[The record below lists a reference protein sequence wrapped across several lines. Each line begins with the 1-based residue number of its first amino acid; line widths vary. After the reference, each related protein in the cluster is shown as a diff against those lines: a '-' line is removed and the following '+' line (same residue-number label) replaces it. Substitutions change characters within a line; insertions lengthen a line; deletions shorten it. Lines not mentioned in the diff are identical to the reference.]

1 MEAKNRRKL
10 ILLLLCF
17 SLAFIIGCAG
27 YVYSPKNGVGYHPV
41 ELINADKAI
50 VDAQNAGKDKQ
61 CPKEFAEAKGLR
73 DKAWEIYWS
82 CRTKESIAIAKDA
95 LIKTNALC
103 PPPPPPPPAPAPRI
117 IDKMTLL
124 LHFDFDKA
132 IIKDIDIP
140 QLKKAVDFVKKYPQA
155 KVKLEGHTDSIGTEQ
170 YNQKLSEKRAEAV
183 RKYIVKEGGCS
194 EASISSIGYGELKP
208 VDSNKT
214 KEGRANNRRV
224 EVLILSE

>member
-1 MEAKNRRKL
+1 MKILTNKSFLFPLFSIFL
-10 ILLLLCF
+10 IF
-17 SLAFIIGCAG
+17 VIGCAG
-27 YVYSPKNGVGYHPV
+27 YVYSPKNGVGYHPS

-50 VDAQNAGKDKQ
+50 SDAKKAGKDKL
-61 CPKEFAEAKGLR
+61 CPNEFAEAKGLR
-73 DKAWEIYWS
+73 DKAWNIYWS
-82 CRTKESIAIAKDA
+82 CRTNEAISIAKEAI
-95 LIKTNALC
+95 LKTDSLC
-103 PPPPPPPPAPAPRI
+103 PPPPPPPPPAPKV

-132 IIKDIDIP
+132 TIKEIDIP
-140 QLKKAVDFVKKYPQA
+140 QLKKAVEFVKKYSGA
-155 KVKLEGHTDSIGTEQ
+155 KIKLEGHTDSVGTEQ
-170 YNQKLSEKRAEAV
+170 YNQKLSERRAEAV
-183 RKYIVKEGGCS
+183 KKYIVKEGGCS